1 MPGTEQTP
9 VIIASTV
16 ITPHDHFSP
25 YLGFFLP
32 DLEHGRPTEFNT
44 QEEMFSPEDML
55 MLCSVLIQII
65 LRYYLRCLS

>member
-1 MPGTEQTP
+1 MP

-32 DLEHGRPTEFNT
+32 DLEHRRPREFNT
-44 QEEMFSPEDML
+44 QEEMFSPEGML
-55 MLCSVLIQII
+55 MFC
-65 LRYYLRCLS
+65 